1 MRILFI
7 TSAHNSLSQRLQV
20 ELADRGHAVAVH
32 VATSDEGMVA
42 AVHTRQPDLIVAPM
56 LKRAIPRA
64 IWQRHICLIVHPG
77 IRGDRGAVVARL
89 GDRARR
95 AVVGRD
101 DPAGGRGDGCGADLA
116 AEEFPLPKRPATKSG
131 VYRGAVTEA
140 AVAAVLAAV
149 SRYERGG
156 FEPESL
162 DYRRPGVRGTLRP
175 AMKQADRAID
185 WSSDPTARIARR
197 IRAADSSPG
206 VLDATLVGEEIFRSA
221 RTKRIACAA
230 RPASSSRSA
239 REPSASVRWTARSGS
254 AT

>member
-77 IRGDRGAVVARL
+77 IKGDRGPSSLDWAIALGEPSWGVTILQAVAEM
-89 GDRARR
+89 D
-95 AVVGRD
+95 
-101 DPAGGRGDGCGADLA
+101 AGPIWA

-156 FEPESL
+156 FEPESPRL
-162 DYRRPGVRGTLRP
+162 SPSRCPGHPQASHEAGRPRHR
-175 AMKQADRAID
+175 
-185 WSSDPTARIARR
+185 
-197 IRAADSSPG
+197 
-206 VLDATLVGEEIFRSA
+206 LVQ
-221 RTKRIACAA
+221 
-230 RPASSSRSA
+230 
-239 REPSASVRWTARSGS
+239 
-254 AT
+254 